1 MRDSLSEVTKLNSDL
16 KESLKLFSARL
27 VVLNTFFWLRA
38 IFFKRFEAKLITYQ
52 LKYGESALEESNGHA
67 IDSPNTARMLSQKVN
82 ELEKDKAELNEKL
95 ECIQN
100 SDTEF
105 LEEEMLIL
113 VCTNVKL
120 RNMVFF
126 MIYVKIIPT

>member
-1 MRDSLSEVTKLNSDL
+1 M
-16 KESLKLFSARL
+16 
-27 VVLNTFFWLRA
+27 
-38 IFFKRFEAKLITYQ
+38 ITYQ

-67 IDSPNTARMLSQKVN
+67 IDSPNTAKMLSQKVT

-95 ECIQN
+95 EYIQN

-113 VCTNVKL
+113 VCMNVKL
-120 RNMVFF
+120 RNMVVF

>member
-1 MRDSLSEVTKLNSDL
+1 M
-16 KESLKLFSARL
+16 
-27 VVLNTFFWLRA
+27 
-38 IFFKRFEAKLITYQ
+38 ITYQ
-52 LKYGESALEESNGHA
+52 LKYGESALEESNGYA
-67 IDSPNTARMLSQKVN
+67 IDSPNTAKMLSQKVT

>member
-1 MRDSLSEVTKLNSDL
+1 M
-16 KESLKLFSARL
+16 
-27 VVLNTFFWLRA
+27 
-38 IFFKRFEAKLITYQ
+38 ITYQ

-67 IDSPNTARMLSQKVN
+67 IDSPNQAKMLSQKVV

-113 VCTNVKL
+113 VCMNVKFEIWSFL
-120 RNMVFF
+120 SA
-126 MIYVKIIPT
+126 